1 MYDLISNNITNYS
14 SFTNLHE
21 FMMAMS
27 YHNNIDSVF
36 NEETTEHFAM
46 DILDV
51 DSFIKVNDCK
61 EITDP
66 IFFIRDNIPNPN
78 GLLSNEIFG
87 ITRDDRANI
96 YAYIDLHEW
105 FLHPLVYKIW
115 TRMDSNIKA
124 CVHELK
130 KFKLDDKGYL
140 IEDENGKTGIKFL
153 KANIKNIK
161 IKHTDS
167 RKRDNKIQFIENNR
181 DKLFINKLLVIPAFY
196 RDVNTSKNSS
206 VSVGEINK
214 LYQSVLISARSIQ
227 DTVDYGYDL
236 SGSMKGRLQETLV
249 SIYDWFSG
257 NTNNS
262 IDDGNGISK
271 KRGIMQRA
279 VLSKTTD
286 YSSRLV
292 LSAPNLKVET
302 LDEILDTE
310 HAMIPLASLLT
321 NFYPFVM
328 FHIRRIFED
337 LFADGFLPV
346 VGKDNT
352 IHINELKDPLAEFN
366 DERIS
371 KEIKRYIYGYSNR
384 YIPVTVTVANGDVV
398 KLKFKGKRRMNLDGK
413 VSRSDTLIDDRR
425 QSDSPDEVII
435 SRPLTWLDVFFQATS
450 KAVEGKHVLITRY
463 PMDSAYNQVPQKI
476 IISST
481 IKTQPIVLN
490 GILYKNYPVITKDDI
505 GTDTSNKFIDTCI
518 LNNATVDAMGG
529 DYDGDT
535 VSIRGVFTEESN
547 QELEKFIKSKAFYI
561 DLGGNN
567 KKGSHHQCI
576 DAIYSL
582 TKVIDGT
589 KLTEPKFN

>member
-1 MYDLISNNITNYS
+1 MYDLISNNDIINYS

-27 YHNNIDSVF
+27 YHSSIDSVI
-36 NEETTEHFAM
+36 NEETTDHFAM

-51 DSFIKVNDCK
+51 DSFIKVNNCK

-66 IFFIRDNIPNPN
+66 IFFVRDNIPNPN

-87 ITRDDRANI
+87 ITRDDRANT

-115 TRMDSNIKA
+115 SRMDSNIKA
-124 CVHELK
+124 CVHGVK
-130 KFKLDDKGYL
+130 KFK
-140 IEDENGKTGIKFL
+140 IDENGYLVEDEKGKSGVKFL
-153 KANIKNIK
+153 KDNIKNIK

-167 RKRDNKIQFIENNR
+167 RKRDNKIEFIENNR
-181 DKLFINKLLVIPAFY
+181 SNLFINKLLVIPAFY
-196 RDVNTSKNSS
+196 RDVNSSKNAS

-214 LYQSVLISARSIQ
+214 LYQSVIISARSIQ
-227 DTVDYGYDL
+227 DTIDYGYDL
-236 SGSMKGRLQETLV
+236 SSSVKGRLQETLV
-249 SIYDWFSG
+249 SIYDWLSG
-257 NTNNS
+257 NTNSS
-262 IDDGNGISK
+262 IDGGNGISK

-337 LFADGFLPV
+337 LFADGFIQG
-346 VGKDNT
+346 VGRDNA
-352 IHINELKDPLAEFN
+352 IHISELKDPLAEFN

-384 YIPVTVTVANGDVV
+384 YIPVTVTLANGDIV
-398 KLKFKGKRRMNLDGK
+398 KLNFKGRRRIDMDSK
-413 VSRSDTLIDDRR
+413 ISRDDTLVDDHR
-425 QSDSPDEVII
+425 QTELSNKEVVI
-435 SRPLTWLDVFFQATS
+435 SRPLTWLDIFYQATS
-450 KAVEGKHVLITRY
+450 KAIEGKHVLITRY

-476 IISST
+476 IIST
-481 IKTQPIVLN
+481 TTKTQPIILN
-490 GILYKNYPVITKDDI
+490 GTLYKNYPVITKDDI

-518 LNNATVDAMGG
+518 LNNATVDSMNGE
-529 DYDGDT
+529 T
-535 VSIRGVFTEESN
+535 N
-547 QELEKFIKSKAFYI
+547 Q
-561 DLGGNN
+561 
-567 KKGSHHQCI
+567 
-576 DAIYSL
+576 
-582 TKVIDGT
+582 
-589 KLTEPKFN
+589 